1 MSQNPLSSAP
11 PRAPTP
17 TPASAP
23 APGQNQAT
31 NNQLLNPLD
40 PSAPYRG
47 WYPRWWLLSAIVCS
61 ILIALFT
68 TFQPFICSMKASLAP
83 LCQINSWSDWREY
96 LVVAVIWLVF
106 LIGWYIGLVFGFRT
120 IEVTKPHRNGISSVL
135 HAISEFKTIYGLL
148 YILGTLAF
156 FAIVVRWYLNW
167 YQSIVFAYCSI
178 VVFVAVSCFMY
189 RCDPDERRMYVSGTG
204 IFAIMCAVI
213 MLWIGPFQP
222 VILTTE
228 IIIAIVGISRLFR
241 RPRQPA
247 QSPTLTPQQLL
258 AMTNA
263 RAITPGA
270 VSRALFIAIFRPNR
284 NRVPGNPNQ
293 PAQANQLTQLAQPNQ
308 INQPTQPA
316 QANQINQPTQ
326 PAQSNPAN
334 SANQP
339 TQPSSGP

>member
-1 MSQNPLSSAP
+1 MSQNFLPLAP

-17 TPASAP
+17 P
-23 APGQNQAT
+23 PGQNQTT
-31 NNQLLNPLD
+31 NNQLLD
-40 PSAPYRG
+40 PTAPYRG
-47 WYPRWWLLSAIVCS
+47 WYPRWWLLSAIFCS

-68 TFQPFICSMKASLAP
+68 IFQPFICSAKASLAP

-106 LIGWYIGLVFGFRT
+106 LTGWLVGLVFGFRA
-120 IEVTKPHRNGISSVL
+120 IEVTKPYRSGISSVL
-135 HAISEFKTIYGLL
+135 RAMSEFKTIYGLI

-189 RCDPDERRMYVSGTG
+189 RCDPEERRMYISGTG
-204 IFAIMCAVI
+204 FFALICAII

-228 IIIAIVGISRLFR
+228 IIIAIMGISRLFR

-247 QSPTLTPQQLL
+247 QSPTLTPQQIL

-270 VSRALFIAIFRPNR
+270 VFMALFYAIFRRNR
-284 NRVPGNPNQ
+284 NLNQ
-293 PAQANQLTQLAQPNQ
+293 PTQPTQVNQP
-308 INQPTQPA
+308 NQPTQPA
-316 QANQINQPTQ
+316 QP
-326 PAQSNPAN
+326 NP
-334 SANQP
+334 ANQP
-339 TQPSSGP
+339 TQPLSGP